1 MNVLFGR
8 VAAVGAMIFASAAPL
23 LASHRLPRKYSVP
36 EIDATTGVLA
46 VAAVLAVLAFV
57 WERRRRAN

>member
-1 MNVLFGR
+1 MSTLLGR
-8 VAAVGAMIFASAAPL
+8 AAAAGAMFVASTAPL
-23 LASHRLPRKYSVP
+23 LASHRPTTVSVP

-57 WERRRRAN
+57 WERRRRTI